1 MKQIET
7 YLETNPEIRP
17 AIVSYALI
25 NDKVLLGV
33 RKKSST
39 DLGVNIVAGIG
50 GKLETDESH
59 EQALIREVKEE
70 IGITPITCKRMG
82 KVVFLYPHKPKWNLD
97 VEIYIIE
104 KWDGDPV
111 ESDEIKPQWLPIRD
125 LPFERMFID
134 NKYWVPHIL
143 AGKTVKAI
151 FLYSEGHNIAEYKVE
166 IFDKI

>member
-1 MKQIET
+1 MKQIEI

-17 AIVSYALI
+17 AIVSYAVL

-50 GKLETDESH
+50 GKLEPDETH
-59 EQALIREVKEE
+59 EQALIREVNEE
-70 IGITPITCKRMG
+70 IGITPITYKRMG

-97 VEIYIIE
+97 VEIYVIE

-111 ESDEIKPQWLPIRD
+111 ESDEIKPDWFEIKKLPID
-125 LPFERMFID
+125 RMFLD
-134 NKYWVPHIL
+134 NKYWLPHVL
-143 AGKTVKAI
+143 AGKTIEAI
-151 FLYSEGHNIAEYKVE
+151 FLYSEEHVILEDKVRIYDNI
-166 IFDKI
+166 